1 MHTDSDHDLALRAK
15 TGDESAFN
23 ELMRRHYKGV
33 LNFVYKF
40 TYSVEQSEDLTQ
52 EVFLRVYKSI
62 NKYEPKAKFSTWLY
76 KIATNLCL
84 TNLKKKKPNLSLD
97 EIREYSGEMEDI
109 KSENA
114 YELFK
119 RKEISDKIFNALSEL
134 PEKERAAIT
143 LNKYHGLSYIEVS
156 EALDCSVGAVK
167 THIFR
172 GRLKMV
178 EMLKPYFEET
188 KND

>member
-1 MHTDSDHDLALRAK
+1 MHTDNDHDLALRAK

-52 EVFLRVYKSI
+52 EVFLRVFKSI
-62 NKYEPKAKFSTWLY
+62 KNYEPKAKFSTWLY

-84 TNLKKKKPNLSLD
+84 TNLKKKKVNLSLD
-97 EIREYSGEMEDI
+97 EIREYSGEMEDV
-109 KSENA
+109 KSENP
-114 YELFK
+114 YELFN
-119 RKEISDKIFNALSEL
+119 RKEISDKIFEALCTL

-143 LNKYHGLSYIEVS
+143 LNKYHGFSYIEVS

-178 EMLKPYFEET
+178 EMLKPYFNENR
-188 KND
+188 ND